1 VNEPARAPLEGE
13 VLPARPAQSWHYST
27 PALDLPAWPVHR
39 HAFCG
44 YVWQRARAMGPDV
57 TTNVPGL
64 CGDRVDLPQPATA
77 TAHCPQC
84 ASLARTHGQECDCF
98 KLWPAT
104 VRQGSLAPKE
114 ITQ

>member
-1 VNEPARAPLEGE
+1 VNEPAPAPLEGE
-13 VLPARPAQSWHYST
+13 VLPAR
-27 PALDLPAWPVHR
+27 DLNPRPVQR
-39 HAFCG
+39 HAICG
-44 YVWQRARAMGPDV
+44 YVWQRAMGLG
-57 TTNVPGL
+57 VPGPVEVQGL
-64 CGDRVDLPQPATA
+64 CGDRLDLPQPVSA

-104 VRQGSLAPKE
+104 VRQGSLASKE